1 MAQPILTREQL
12 QLMLD
17 GAEGTEKLQHIIGRA
32 CVVLFERQT
41 QHEQAANQ
49 TEMHNMVGF
58 THADA
63 LGGSLTAKTYLKNRS
78 LQDWQVAK
86 WTKRG
91 KSGFSRLTKYWKQLN
106 QAAEEKAKRAAAQGV
121 QA

>member
-1 MAQPILTREQL
+1 
-12 QLMLD
+12 MLD
-17 GAEGTEKLQHIIGRA
+17 GAAGTDKLQHIIGRA
-32 CVVLFERQT
+32 CVALFERQT
-41 QHEQAANQ
+41 RSEQSANQ

-63 LGGSLTAKTYLKNRS
+63 LGGSLTAKSYLKNKS
-78 LQDWQVAK
+78 LADWQCAK

-106 QAAEEKAKRAAAQGV
+106 QIAEEKAKKAAAAAV
-121 QA
+121 IV